1 MRLGALPMN
10 IVQTSNTEATMLRQ
24 LTLIIALAAGSI
36 FAVGCDSDKPHD
48 YGTNRPPPDAIT
60 PGDTGLQS
68 KDVIAASDLMAQ
80 DLLALPDLN
89 ASNTRWTIVV
99 TNVENQTSDPG
110 NNLNIFIERL
120 RVKLAELG
128 RGRVQLIEN
137 KAKLHEIQN
146 QELEGPPQGS
156 DEYGQGGNDAS
167 GGTPHPRGIQPDFG
181 LYAKIMELPNRNTS
195 YFYCE
200 FTLTNLHTREQVWTH
215 GYEVKT
221 AR

>member
-1 MRLGALPMN
+1 MLERNVVIGFLAM
-10 IVQTSNTEATMLRQ
+10 AT
-24 LTLIIALAAGSI
+24 IGIG
-36 FAVGCDSDKPHD
+36 VGCDSDKPHD
-48 YGTNRPPPDAIT
+48 YAQQRPNPDSVT

-68 KDVIAASDLMAQ
+68 KDVIAASDQMAS

-89 ASNTRWTIVV
+89 ASSTRWTIVV
-99 TNVENQTSDPG
+99 TGVENQTTDPR

-120 RVKLAELG
+120 RVKLGQLG

-137 KAKLHEIQN
+137 KAKLHQIQSE
-146 QELEGPPQGS
+146 ELETPPQPS
-156 DEYGQGGNDAS
+156 DQYGQTGG
-167 GGTPHPRGIQPDFG
+167 GGGGGYPAGIQPDFG
-181 LYAKIMELPNRNTS
+181 LYARISELPNRNSS

-200 FTLTNLHTREQVWTH
+200 FTLTNLHTREQVWTN

>member
-1 MRLGALPMN
+1 MF
-10 IVQTSNTEATMLRQ
+10 RQ
-24 LTLIIALAAGSI
+24 LTLTIALAAGAV
-36 FAVGCDSDKPHD
+36 FAVGCANDKPHD
-48 YGTNRPPPDAIT
+48 YGTDRPPPDAVT

-99 TNVENQTSDPG
+99 TNVENQTSDPR
-110 NNLNIFIERL
+110 NNLNIFLERL
-120 RVKLAELG
+120 RVKLSQMG
-128 RGRVQLIEN
+128 RGRIQLIEN
-137 KAKLHEIQN
+137 LAKLRELQS
-146 QELEGPPQGS
+146 QELEGPPQAS
-156 DEYGQGGNDAS
+156 DQYGQSGNEP
-167 GGTPHPRGIQPDFG
+167 GGTPQPRGIQPDFG

>member
-1 MRLGALPMN
+1 VAADENRGCRKKR
-10 IVQTSNTEATMLRQ
+10 EAMMLRQ
-24 LTLIIALAAGSI
+24 NTILATMAAGALGMGLCS
-36 FAVGCDSDKPHD
+36 AGCSDKPHD
-48 YGTNRPPPDAIT
+48 YGQDRPPPDAIT

-80 DLLALPDLN
+80 DLLALPDLF
-89 ASNTRWTIVV
+89 ASNTRCTIVV
-99 TNVENQTSDPG
+99 TNVENQTSDPR
-110 NNLNIFIERL
+110 NNLNIFLERL
-120 RVKLAELG
+120 RVKLSDMG

-137 KAKLHEIQN
+137 KAKLHQIQD
-146 QELEGPPQGS
+146 QELEGPPQAS
-156 DEYGQGGNDAS
+156 DQYGQGDGSTA
-167 GGTPHPRGIQPDFG
+167 GTPRPRGIQPDFG

-215 GYEVKT
+215 GYVVKA

>member
-1 MRLGALPMN
+1 MF
-10 IVQTSNTEATMLRQ
+10 RQ
-24 LTLIIALAAGSI
+24 LTLTIALAAGAV
-36 FAVGCDSDKPHD
+36 FAVGCANDKPHD
-48 YGTNRPPPDAIT
+48 YGTDRPPPDAVT

-99 TNVENQTSDPG
+99 TNVENQTSDPR
-110 NNLNIFIERL
+110 NNLNIFLERL
-120 RVKLAELG
+120 RVKLSELG
-128 RGRVQLIEN
+128 RGRIQLIEN
-137 KAKLHEIQN
+137 KAKLQQLQS
-146 QELEGPPQGS
+146 QELESPPQQS
-156 DEYGQGGNDAS
+156 DQYGQTGGQGP
-167 GGTPHPRGIQPDFG
+167 GGHPAGIQPDFG